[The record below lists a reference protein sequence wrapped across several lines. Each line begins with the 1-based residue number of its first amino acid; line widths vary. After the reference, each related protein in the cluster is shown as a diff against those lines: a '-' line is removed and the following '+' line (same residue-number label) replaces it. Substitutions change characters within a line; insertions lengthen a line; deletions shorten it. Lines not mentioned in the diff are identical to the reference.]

1 MDLSL
6 VCIKHL
12 KIHSRIAFFT
22 KQSYQTRKKILNK
35 LINHHN
41 QKKTGST
48 IEQTKKHFLN
58 FLFGENSRWINIF
71 HNLFC
76 DSMIMM
82 MMMVVVVFK
91 ILDFCFWSKTKS
103 WTLESVFGLHFSF
116 YFFVYLSNSFNIQF
130 KRKKQNWKQE
140 SFLGIIFSEIIFFFL
155 KKILYFLVCRTEL
168 KFFFCFLDS
177 FLVIQCW
184 WWLFRLL
191 FGFFSATN
199 QTIFHWTKSN
209 LTFFF
214 SFTLIY
220 PLGYF

>member
-1 MDLSL
+1 MKYIL
-6 VCIKHL
+6 INGFK
-12 KIHSRIAFFT
+12 SRLHKASQNPFKNSKFFR
-22 KQSYQTRKKILNK
+22 QSYQTRKKILNK

-41 QKKTGST
+41 QKKKPGT

-140 SFLGIIFSEIIFFFL
+140 SFLGIIFSE
-155 KKILYFLVCRTEL
+155 
-168 KFFFCFLDS
+168 
-177 FLVIQCW
+177 
-184 WWLFRLL
+184 
-191 FGFFSATN
+191 
-199 QTIFHWTKSN
+199 
-209 LTFFF
+209 FFF
-214 SFTLIY
+214 SSWKKFSIFWSVELNWNSYFFAFLILSWWFSVGGGCVCFLAFFCY
-220 PLGYF
+220 QPNHFSLN